1 MTSKTVNKNCVVCKS
16 ELIEL
21 FKIIEDKKYWKC
33 NFCQA
38 KFLDEVH
45 RLDLKEERN
54 RYEQHNN
61 KIHDEAYRSFLS
73 KLAEPLKTKLSSG
86 SGGLDF
92 GCGPGP
98 ALADMLRM
106 DGYKMEIYDPF
117 FFPDKN
123 VLSKQYSFITCS
135 ETAEHFFDP
144 FEEFNTLD
152 GLLEKGGWLALMTC
166 FMTEDKLFESWYY
179 RRDPTHVSFYS
190 EETLKVIATQ
200 RNWIVEI
207 PAKDIV
213 LFNKK

>member
-1 MTSKTVNKNCVVCKS
+1 MIKNCVVCKS
-16 ELIEL
+16 ENLRIFKVIEG
-21 FKIIEDKKYWKC
+21 KKYWQC

-38 KFLDEVH
+38 KFLDKAN
-45 RLDLKEERN
+45 RLDPKEERS

-61 KIHDEAYRSFLS
+61 KVHDEAYRSFLS
-73 KLAEPLKTKLSSG
+73 KLSEPLKTKLSSG
-86 SGGLDF
+86 DGGLDF

-98 ALADMLRM
+98 ALADMLSK

-123 VLSKQYSFITCS
+123 VLLKQYNFITCS

-152 GLLEKGGWLALMTC
+152 GMLEKGGWLGLMTC

-200 RNWIVEI
+200 RNWTMEI
-207 PAKDIV
+207 PVKDIV